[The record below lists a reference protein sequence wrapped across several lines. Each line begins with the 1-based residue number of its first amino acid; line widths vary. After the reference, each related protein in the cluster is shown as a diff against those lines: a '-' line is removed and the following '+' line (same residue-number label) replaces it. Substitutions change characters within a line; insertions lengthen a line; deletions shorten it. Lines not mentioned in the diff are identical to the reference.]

1 MYVSA
6 NSYILDLGIDDWMF
20 AYSLYHKH
28 IYILEDET
36 SISGTSIVISTP
48 FPFHTIYLTT
58 YFD

>member
-1 MYVSA
+1 
-6 NSYILDLGIDDWMF
+6 MF